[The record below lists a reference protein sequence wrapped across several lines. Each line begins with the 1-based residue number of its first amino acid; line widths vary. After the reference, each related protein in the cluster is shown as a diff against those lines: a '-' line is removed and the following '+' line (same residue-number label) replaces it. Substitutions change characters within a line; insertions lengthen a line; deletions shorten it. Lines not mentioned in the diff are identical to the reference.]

1 MTTDTEEEREP
12 EPGVEAPRASSRRSV
27 LKYVSAT
34 AASAAVGLAAGAAA
48 GQYACILSPPETI
61 TRIETVT
68 RTVAETFTLVYMDS
82 LRLAAEARGLLIGSL
97 ADEMSLNDE
106 RFRPTLTREFN
117 SLTGSLGPIEGE
129 DSDAIIKFASQNQMK
144 VRGTALIWHGGIPDS
159 LNSGMSV
166 GAFRSAME
174 KYIREV
180 VGLYR
185 GRVFAWDV
193 VNEAVDSDGLRKTV
207 FLEKL
212 GEGYVAEAFRLA
224 HEADP
229 DALLF
234 YNDYDAEAAGG
245 LQKAKSDRVYE
256 LVKKLV
262 ADGVPVHG
270 VGLQMHLFAVEYPK
284 PEDIAANVRRLAAL
298 GLKVAISEMDVRIKD
313 LPLLMPE
320 RLEMQRRIYH
330 DVIAACIREK
340 GFVGITFW
348 GFTDAHSW
356 INEMGQGPDHPL
368 LFDENCRPKPAYWG
382 VMDALLGR

>member
-1 MTTDTEEEREP
+1 MTTDTSQERES
-12 EPGVEAPRASSRRSV
+12 EPSVEAARGTSRRSF

-34 AASAAVGLAAGAAA
+34 AAGVAAGLAAGVAA
-48 GQYACILSPPETI
+48 GQYACIPSPPETI
-61 TRIETVT
+61 TRTETVT
-68 RTVAETFTLVYMDS
+68 RTVAETFTLVYMNS

-97 ADEMSLNDE
+97 ADETSLNDE
-106 RFRPTLTREFN
+106 QFRPTLAREFN
-117 SLTGSLGPIEGE
+117 SLTGSLSQGQIE
-129 DSDAIIKFASQNQMK
+129 DSDAIVKFASQNQMK
-144 VRGTALIWHGGIPDS
+144 VRGTALIWHGSIPDS
-159 LNSGMSV
+159 INSRMSV
-166 GAFRSAME
+166 GAFRWAME
-174 KYIREV
+174 EHIRKA
-180 VGLYR
+180 VGRYR

-193 VNEAVDSDGLRKTV
+193 VNEAVDRDGLRKTV

-224 HEADP
+224 HEADR

-262 ADGVPVHG
+262 AEGVPVHG

-298 GLKVAISEMDVRIKD
+298 GLKVAISEMDVRIKE
-313 LPLLMPE
+313 LPLPMPE

-330 DVIAACIREK
+330 DVIAACIQEK
-340 GFVGITFW
+340 GFMGTTFW

-356 INEMGQGPDHPL
+356 INEMGEEPDHPL
-368 LFDENCRPKPAYWG
+368 LFDENSRPKPAYWG
-382 VMDALLGR
+382 VMDALLSR